1 MAYCQSK
8 DRIAKEFER
17 FVIRRNVLIFV
28 CKGTMDKRTEKKLA
42 VLESVPELI
51 LQFFE
56 IGCLEHGPIE
66 KSKVKRS

>member
-28 CKGTMDKRTEKKLA
+28 CKGTMDKRAEKKVP
-42 VLESVPELI
+42 VLESVPEFI

-56 IGCLEHGPIE
+56 IACLQHGP
-66 KSKVKRS
+66 V